1 MIIDKSSWSEERG
14 QRLAAFNLAMR
25 RARELRDVEAIFAV
39 VGETLEQIELKSI
52 FVRLADNHGKL
63 TIQSI
68 YQISPITLTRLEK
81 LFRVKLLE
89 LSLPQEVV
97 SLLQAE
103 AMEGKAIFVKDPKE
117 ILRKIFPSSS
127 VRLLQQAEL
136 ILGGAARWAIAP
148 TGANG
153 VISDVLAVWS
163 PNLSEEDMPMVAT
176 FANQIVIAAENARLR
191 RKLREGEEQISSLAR
206 TTLDAQETERE
217 RICLEVHDGV
227 SQTLASAFQYLQ
239 AFNSTTEA
247 QNGKARPLI
256 GKAASL
262 VKQAIQETREMINS
276 LQPATLSR
284 LGLVS
289 TLRQEMHDLSTEIG
303 GKIDFKADSFRLSK
317 DLEIALYRIIHEA
330 LTNARKYA
338 HTNHVRVELK
348 QSDKEV
354 VVQIKDWGAG
364 FELSSS
370 WLWASRQGTGL
381 LSMQRR
387 AELIGGICHIE
398 SSPGSGTTVTVKV
411 PIKEENEHGD
421 HKNIDS

>member
-1 MIIDKSSWSEERG
+1 
-14 QRLAAFNLAMR
+14 
-25 RARELRDVEAIFAV
+25 
-39 VGETLEQIELKSI
+39 
-52 FVRLADNHGKL
+52 
-63 TIQSI
+63 
-68 YQISPITLTRLEK
+68 
-81 LFRVKLLE
+81 
-89 LSLPQEVV
+89 
-97 SLLQAE
+97 
-103 AMEGKAIFVKDPKE
+103 
-117 ILRKIFPSSS
+117 
-127 VRLLQQAEL
+127 
-136 ILGGAARWAIAP
+136 
-148 TGANG
+148 
-153 VISDVLAVWS
+153 
-163 PNLSEEDMPMVAT
+163 
-176 FANQIVIAAENARLR
+176 
-191 RKLREGEEQISSLAR
+191 
-206 TTLDAQETERE
+206 
-217 RICLEVHDGV
+217 
-227 SQTLASAFQYLQ
+227 
-239 AFNSTTEA
+239 
-247 QNGKARPLI
+247 
-256 GKAASL
+256 
-262 VKQAIQETREMINS
+262 MINS

-317 DLEIALYRIIHEA
+317 ELEIALYRIIHEA

-338 HTNHVRVELK
+338 HTNRVRVELK